1 MIYSVETACCRS
13 IHTRYGTDA
22 LVVLECLVLDNKI
35 ITRTWML
42 NLVIG
47 SKLRLGRTADI
58 SDWDI
63 ELILA
68 FKRLRFSKVE
78 QVGLLLRELAPG

>member
-1 MIYSVETACCRS
+1 
-13 IHTRYGTDA
+13 
-22 LVVLECLVLDNKI
+22 
-35 ITRTWML
+35 ML